1 MPDADQQAMLAAP
14 SPQVILHAI
23 AHPLRRKIL
32 GWLKD
37 AIRYF
42 PQQVYGREFG
52 VCAGQIV
59 LRCGLA
65 QSTVSQHLAV
75 LKKAALIEEHKIGPV
90 HFFTRNEVTLQRF
103 THQLTGLLAN
113 PLIATIHQTDEHLPA

>member
-14 SPQVILHAI
+14 SLQVILDAL
-23 AHPLRRKIL
+23 AHPARREML

-37 AIRYF
+37 ATRFF
-42 PQQVYGREFG
+42 PQQAYGHEFG

-75 LKKAALIEEHKIGPV
+75 LREAALVQEYKIGPV
-90 HFFTRNEVTLQRF
+90 RFFTRNEVTLQR
-103 THQLTGLLAN
+103 LAN
-113 PLIATIHQTDEHLPA
+113 HLTDLLGKPLRAKNQQAD

>member
-1 MPDADQQAMLAAP
+1 MSNADQQATLAAP
-14 SPQVILHAI
+14 SPQIILHAI
-23 AHPLRRKIL
+23 AHPLRRQIL

-42 PQQVYGREFG
+42 PQQAYGREFG
-52 VCAGQIV
+52 VCAGQIA

-75 LKKAALIEEHKIGPV
+75 LKKAELIEEHKIGSV

-103 THQLTGLLAN
+103 TLHLADLMVNKLSSEASTGS
-113 PLIATIHQTDEHLPA
+113 

>member
-1 MPDADQQAMLAAP
+1 MSNTDQQAMLASPSP
-14 SPQVILHAI
+14 SPQLILHAI

-42 PQQVYGREFG
+42 PQQAYGREFG
-52 VCAGQIV
+52 VCAGQIA

-65 QSTVSQHLAV
+65 QSTVSQHLSL
-75 LKKAALIEEHKIGPV
+75 LKKAELIEEHRVGSV

-103 THQLTGLLAN
+103 THQLADLLAH
-113 PLIATIHQTDEHLPA
+113 PLRAANHQTD